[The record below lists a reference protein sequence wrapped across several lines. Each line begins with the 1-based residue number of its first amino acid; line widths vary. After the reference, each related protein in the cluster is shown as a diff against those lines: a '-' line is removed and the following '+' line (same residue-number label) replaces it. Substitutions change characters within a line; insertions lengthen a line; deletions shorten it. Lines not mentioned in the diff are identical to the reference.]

1 MAIGNKLDTFM
12 LLFYVS
18 ATIFVAYTTVV
29 FFSQDIQN
37 VQCKITKSEY
47 KATCNNGAVCNFVD
61 YFMEYNGKS
70 HIYAS
75 GFIDNPPISVDCSF
89 LGNPDEKPYKLYQGH
104 FTSKLLILL
113 MYHLP
118 SF

>member
-1 MAIGNKLDTFM
+1 MAIGNKLDTLMGFFF
-12 LLFYVS
+12 LF
-18 ATIFVAYTTVV
+18 ATIFLVSTNGV

-37 VQCKITKSEY
+37 VQCKITKTEY

-70 HIYAS
+70 HIYAR
-75 GFIDNPPISVDCSF
+75 GFLDDPPTSVDCSF

-104 FTSKLLILL
+104 FKSKLMILL